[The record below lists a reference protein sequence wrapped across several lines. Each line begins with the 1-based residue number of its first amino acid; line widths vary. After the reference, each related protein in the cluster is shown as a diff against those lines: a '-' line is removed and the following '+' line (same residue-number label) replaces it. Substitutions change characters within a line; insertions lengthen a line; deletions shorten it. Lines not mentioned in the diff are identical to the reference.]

1 MLKFYF
7 VLFLC
12 FALTACGF
20 KLKGYGQV
28 NALGEQLSPL
38 YLQLPV
44 DANYF
49 GACLTR
55 QLIDAG
61 VKLVDKPEDS
71 LKNNV
76 IHLVVQDFTREKV
89 QLSDNQ
95 LSAKEEYELGLAATA
110 NLTRMQKEESIHLLP
125 PLAMRSTKRMEQDS
139 NQVNAGQAEE
149 VVLFAG
155 LQTDL
160 CLQVMR
166 YLQSLPQ

>member
-1 MLKFYF
+1 MLKFCF

-12 FALTACGF
+12 STLTACGF

-38 YLQLPV
+38 YLQLPE

-61 VKLVDKPEDS
+61 VRLVNGPEDN
-71 LKNNV
+71 LKDNLV
-76 IHLVVQDFTREKV
+76 HLVVQDFAREKV

-95 LSAKEEYELGLAATA
+95 LSTKEYELGLAATA
-110 NLTRMQKEESIHLLP
+110 NLTRMQKEKPVHLLP
-125 PLAMRSTKRMEQDS
+125 PLVMRSTKRIEQDS
-139 NQVNAGQAEE
+139 NQVNAGLAEE
-149 VVLFAG
+149 SVLFAG

-166 YLQSLPQ
+166 YLRSLPQ

>member
-38 YLQLPV
+38 YLQLPA

-61 VKLVDKPEDS
+61 VRLVGESEDNRKDN
-71 LKNNV
+71 LV
-76 IHLVVQDFTREKV
+76 HLVVQDFTREKI

-95 LSAKEEYELGLAATA
+95 LSAKEYELELAATA
-110 NLTRMQKEESIHLLP
+110 SLTRMQKEKFVHLLP